1 MDVAALVG
9 RHWLEEQ
16 PVKAKAWLNRV
27 SLKIE
32 RGHAID
38 ADTLQR
44 MQAVLSPRRPRALP
58 EEGHRLQLV
67 VEMCTA
73 KRPSKT
79 GFMIGQVLPPSKL
92 VQTAP

>member
-1 MDVAALVG
+1 MDLDAREEGMDVAALVG

-27 SLKIE
+27 SVKIE

-44 MQAVLSPRRPRALP
+44 MQACFRRGAH
-58 EEGHRLQLV
+58 G
-67 VEMCTA
+67 
-73 KRPSKT
+73 
-79 GFMIGQVLPPSKL
+79 
-92 VQTAP
+92 